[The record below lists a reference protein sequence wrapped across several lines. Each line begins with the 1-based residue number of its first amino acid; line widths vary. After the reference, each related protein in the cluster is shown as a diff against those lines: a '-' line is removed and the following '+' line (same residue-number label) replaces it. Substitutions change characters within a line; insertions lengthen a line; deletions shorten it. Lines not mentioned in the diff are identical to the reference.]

1 MTPTCS
7 GKSGVGA
14 SSPHGSLKFRPGSH
28 FQSEL
33 RRRVDRYFQNTGLS
47 RRDCPRMYLKTA
59 LIGGWT
65 LASYVLLLSLADFT
79 WLGLPIA
86 IALGLGMAAIGFN
99 IQHDGAHRA
108 YSRRAW
114 VNKIMALSLDLLG
127 GSSYL
132 WARKHNSIHH
142 TYANITGHD
151 GDIDLGSIGRLS
163 PHQPRLRLHRLQHF
177 YLWVLYGLLTIK
189 WQLYDDFHDLATGR
203 VGGHHFARPRGWDLV
218 TFVGGK
224 LAFFLLAFA
233 IPFMLHSVGWVIL
246 MYLVASFVQGVTL
259 SIVFQLAHCV
269 EEAAFPLP
277 IDGTYRMQGPWAEH
291 QIETAVNFACDNRLL
306 SWFVGGLNF
315 QIEHHLFP
323 EICHIHYPALSRIVE
338 DLCTESGLTYAAH
351 ATFLGAARSHFR
363 WLRRMGQHDG
373 FTAAR

>member
-1 MTPTCS
+1 
-7 GKSGVGA
+7 
-14 SSPHGSLKFRPGSH
+14 
-28 FQSEL
+28 
-33 RRRVDRYFQNTGLS
+33 
-47 RRDCPRMYLKTA
+47 
-59 LIGGWT
+59 
-65 LASYVLLLSLADFT
+65 
-79 WLGLPIA
+79 
-86 IALGLGMAAIGFN
+86 MAAVGFN

-108 YSRRAW
+108 YSRRVW

-127 GSSYL
+127 GSSYV

-142 TYANITGHD
+142 TYANVTGHD
-151 GDIDLGSIGRLS
+151 GDIDLGIIGRLS

-189 WQLYDDFHDLATGR
+189 WQLYDDFHDVATGR
-203 VGGHHFARPRGWDLV
+203 VGGHPFARPQGWDLV

-233 IPFMLHSVGWVIL
+233 IPLVLHSVGCVLL
-246 MYLVASFVQGVTL
+246 MYLVASFVQGITL

-277 IDGTYRMQGPWAEH
+277 VDGTNRMQGPWAEH
-291 QIETAVNFACDNRLL
+291 QIQTSVNFARNNRLL

-338 DLCTESGLTYAAH
+338 DLCAESVLAYAAH
-351 ATFLGAARSHFR
+351 ETFFDAARSHFR
-363 WLRRMGQHDG
+363 WLRRMGGHD
-373 FTAAR
+373 